1 VQERSPI
8 ARRRAAGT
16 SGGMTN
22 EKGARMSS
30 TPETCNPPNRAC
42 LVVIYDL
49 RVCGT
54 VERLQLNREA
64 CREDATLEWLYTN
77 HVALIIKPGGARR
90 LAQ

>member
-1 VQERSPI
+1 
-8 ARRRAAGT
+8 
-16 SGGMTN
+16 
-22 EKGARMSS
+22 MSS
-30 TPETCNPPNRAC
+30 APETLYPPDRAC

-77 HVALIIKPGGARR
+77 HVALIIMPGGARR

>member
-1 VQERSPI
+1 
-8 ARRRAAGT
+8 
-16 SGGMTN
+16 
-22 EKGARMSS
+22 MSS
-30 TPETCNPPNRAC
+30 APETCNPPNRAC

-64 CREDATLEWLYTN
+64 CREDATLERLYTDR
-77 HVALIIKPGGARR
+77 VALIIRPGGARR